1 MTPVLDFIKDNL
13 QNIVLI
19 VGAVAILFWPQVS
32 AAIKSAR
39 GEGGGTDTPPTPAPP
54 ASNGCHC
61 CCPEEPEIDTELPK
75 SDWVVETMRIRT
87 YCLTHKLTEGVRLS
101 EELITVLVAG
111 KPDVEKVNKAV
122 VVTKKEVR

>member
-1 MTPVLDFIKDNL
+1 MIDLIKNNL

-32 AAIKSAR
+32 AAIKAAR
-39 GEGGGTDTPPTPAPP
+39 GDGGGTDTPSSPTPP
-54 ASNGCHC
+54 SQNNCSC
-61 CCPEEPEIDTELPK
+61 CCPEEPEIDNELPK
-75 SDWVVETMRIRT
+75 SDWVVEVMRVRT
-87 YCLTHKLTEGVRLS
+87 YCLQHKLTEGVRLS

-111 KPDVEKVNKAV
+111 KPDIERVNKAV

>member
-1 MTPVLDFIKDNL
+1 MFDLIKDNL
-13 QNIVLI
+13 QNIVLV

-39 GEGGGTDTPPTPAPP
+39 GEGGGTDTPPTSPP
-54 ASNGCHC
+54 ATNNNCGC
-61 CCPEEPEIDTELPK
+61 CCPEEPEIDPELPK
-75 SDWVVETMRIRT
+75 SDWVVETMRVRT

-111 KPDVEKVNKAV
+111 KPDIDRVNKAV
-122 VVTKKEVR
+122 VVTTKEVR

>member
-1 MTPVLDFIKDNL
+1 MFDLIKENL

-39 GEGGGTDTPPTPAPP
+39 GEGGGTDTPPPP
-54 ASNGCHC
+54 SPSNNCGC
-61 CCPEEPEIDTELPK
+61 CCPEEPEIDSEAPK
-75 SDWVVETMRIRT
+75 SDWVVEVMRVRT
-87 YCLTHKLTEGVRLS
+87 YCLSHKLTEGVRLS

-111 KPDVEKVNKAV
+111 KPDIERVNKAV

>member
-1 MTPVLDFIKDNL
+1 MTVVFDLIKENL

-39 GEGGGTDTPPTPAPP
+39 GEGGGTDTPPPP
-54 ASNGCHC
+54 SSSSNCGC
-61 CCPEEPEIDTELPK
+61 CCPEEPEIDTEAPK
-75 SDWVVETMRIRT
+75 SDWVVEVMRVRT
-87 YCLTHKLTEGVRLS
+87 YCLSHKLTEGVRLS

-111 KPDVEKVNKAV
+111 KPDIERINKAV

>member
-1 MTPVLDFIKDNL
+1 MFDLIKDNL
-13 QNIVLI
+13 QNIVLV

-39 GEGGGTDTPPTPAPP
+39 GEGGGTDTPPQPTPPQQTHC
-54 ASNGCHC
+54 GC
-61 CCPEEPEIDTELPK
+61 CCPEEPEIDTEAPK
-75 SDWVVETMRIRT
+75 TDWVVETMRIRT
-87 YCLTHKLTEGVRLS
+87 YCLNHKLTEGVRLS

-111 KPDVEKVNKAV
+111 KPDIERVNKAV

>member
-1 MTPVLDFIKDNL
+1 VFDLIKDNL

-39 GEGGGTDTPPTPAPP
+39 GEGGGTDTPPPP
-54 ASNGCHC
+54 SPSNSCGC
-61 CCPEEPEIDTELPK
+61 CCPEEPEIDAEAPK
-75 SDWVVETMRIRT
+75 SDWVVEVMRVRT
-87 YCLTHKLTEGVRLS
+87 YCLSHKLTEGVRLS

-111 KPDVEKVNKAV
+111 KPDIERVNKAV

>member
-1 MTPVLDFIKDNL
+1 MFDLLKNNL

-39 GEGGGTDTPPTPAPP
+39 GEGGGTDTPPPP
-54 ASNGCHC
+54 SPSNNCGC
-61 CCPEEPEIDTELPK
+61 CCPEEPEIDSEAPK
-75 SDWVVETMRIRT
+75 SDWVVEVMRVRT
-87 YCLTHKLTEGVRLS
+87 YCLSHKLTEGVRLS

-111 KPDVEKVNKAV
+111 KPDIERVNKAV

>member
-1 MTPVLDFIKDNL
+1 MFDLIKDNL
-13 QNIVLI
+13 QNIVLV

-39 GEGGGTDTPPTPAPP
+39 GEGGGTDTPPPP
-54 ASNGCHC
+54 SSSSNNCGC
-61 CCPEEPEIDTELPK
+61 CCPEEPEIDTEAPK
-75 SDWVVETMRIRT
+75 SDWVVEVMRVRT
-87 YCLTHKLTEGVRLS
+87 YCLSHKLTEGVRLS

-111 KPDVEKVNKAV
+111 KPEIERVNKAV

>member
-1 MTPVLDFIKDNL
+1 MAVLDLIKNNL

-39 GEGGGTDTPPTPAPP
+39 GEGGGTDTPPTSPP
-54 ASNGCHC
+54 ATNNNCGC
-61 CCPEEPEIDTELPK
+61 CCPEEPEIDPELPK
-75 SDWVVETMRIRT
+75 SDWVVETMRVRT
-87 YCLTHKLTEGVRLS
+87 YCLQHKLTEGVRLS

-111 KPDVEKVNKAV
+111 KPEIERVNKAV